1 LSLPDTKFEAQGVPS
16 SSDLKAASVEK
27 ILTFLDGPSLSQ
39 AIQSRN
45 LVYEDETCKIW
56 AWTLGDF
63 IGIDTRIYDYED
75 TKLSTYKHWK
85 YLRAILEEDLRA
97 AGHKVYLTVV
107 DDAVKFR
114 WCEWWG
120 FETTYVTLGEAE
132 LMIKEI

>member
-1 LSLPDTKFEAQGVPS
+1 M
-16 SSDLKAASVEK
+16 EK
-27 ILTFLDGPSLSQ
+27 ILTFLDGPSLLQ

-45 LVYEDETCKIW
+45 LIYEDETCKIW

-85 YLRAILEEDLRA
+85 YLRSVLEEDLRA

-120 FETTYVTLGEAE
+120 FETAYVTLGEAE

>member
-1 LSLPDTKFEAQGVPS
+1 M
-16 SSDLKAASVEK
+16 EK

-39 AIQSRN
+39 AIQSRK
-45 LVYEDETCKIW
+45 LVAEDETCKIW

-85 YLRAILEEDLRA
+85 YLRA
-97 AGHKVYLTVV
+97 AGYNVYLTVV
-107 DDAVKFR
+107 DSAVKFR